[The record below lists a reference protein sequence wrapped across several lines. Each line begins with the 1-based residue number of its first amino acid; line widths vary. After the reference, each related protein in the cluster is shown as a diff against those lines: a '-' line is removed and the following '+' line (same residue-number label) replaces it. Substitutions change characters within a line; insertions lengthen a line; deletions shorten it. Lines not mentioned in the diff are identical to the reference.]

1 MFSGNFVIFQTK
13 IFFISI
19 LSDYRKVNKLK
30 NRVGNVECSVIGEK
44 TSARLLLFLSIFAEE
59 YFLSLEYLVVIA
71 TNGFWKIQCIVSKLL
86 FFHGFVIVTCVKQC
100 FDFYGSVSR
109 CNQVKNLQ
117 RERQRR

>member
-30 NRVGNVECSVIGEK
+30 NMVGNVERFVIGEK

-71 TNGFWKIQCIVSKLL
+71 TNGSLEDPMDCEQIDIYSWI
-86 FFHGFVIVTCVKQC
+86 
-100 FDFYGSVSR
+100 
-109 CNQVKNLQ
+109 CNSYLCLTMF
-117 RERQRR
+117 